1 CDCATRTRASR
12 VAARGDSNDAGRV
25 RGEEAHGCGVS
36 RGASSSLFLLPSE
49 RPFRLWECDK
59 RIGDSMHPSLR
70 TPLCDLLG
78 IRYPIVQA
86 GMGYVARADL
96 CAAVSAAG
104 GLGMI
109 GAASL
114 TAPEL
119 RDEIRKV
126 RGLTDRPFGVDVLFA
141 TIGRPAEDDRTVRF
155 TRDVEAQIEVVFEE
169 KVPIL
174 ASGLGNPGPV

>member
-1 CDCATRTRASR
+1 
-12 VAARGDSNDAGRV
+12 
-25 RGEEAHGCGVS
+25 
-36 RGASSSLFLLPSE
+36 
-49 RPFRLWECDK
+49 
-59 RIGDSMHPSLR
+59 MHPSLR

-104 GLGMI
+104 GLGVI

-114 TAPEL
+114 TAAEL

-126 RGLTDRPFGVDVLFA
+126 RRLTDRPFGVD
-141 TIGRPAEDDRTVRF
+141 
-155 TRDVEAQIEVVFEE
+155 
-169 KVPIL
+169 IL
-174 ASGLGNPGPV
+174 ARLGGAG